1 MAPVRRFAVRAEEP
15 ERGVPRLSVQG
26 EIDRATVDVVRRH
39 ADRQIELHG
48 PRLVLDL
55 AGTRFMDSSGLR
67 LIETLRR
74 STSERGGALVLVV
87 ATYGVW
93 RLLEIAPPPSD
104 VRVFGSRPQG
114 SAAGGTHRNYRPAP
128 DHGRVEAA

>member
-1 MAPVRRFAVRAEEP
+1 MAPVRRFAVSAEKP
-15 ERGVPRLSVQG
+15 EGGVPRVSVQG
-26 EIDRATVDVVRRH
+26 EIDRATADVVRRH

-55 AGTRFMDSSGLR
+55 AGTSFMDSSGLR

-87 ATYGVW
+87 ATYGVR

-114 SAAGGTHRNYRPAP
+114 RAAVGTHRNHRPGP
-128 DHGRVEAA
+128 ERGRVEAA

>member
-1 MAPVRRFAVRAEEP
+1 MAPVRRFAVSAEKP
-15 ERGVPRLSVQG
+15 ERGVPRLSVEG

-48 PRLVLDL
+48 PRLILDL
-55 AGTRFMDSSGLR
+55 ARTSFMDSSGLH

-74 STSERGGALVLVV
+74 STSEQGGALVLVV

-104 VRVFGSRPQG
+104 VRIFGTRPQG
-114 SAAGGTHRNYRPAP
+114 GAAVGTHRNYRPAP